1 MTEATAL
8 PATPVLIAL
17 VRHGETEWNR
27 TGRIQGR
34 TDIPLNEAGRAQG
47 LATAERLATER
58 WDAVYSSGLSRA
70 SETAELIAER
80 LGLPRPEIV
89 DALAERSY
97 GVLEGLDHH
106 GRAAVEAQ
114 AATIDGLETRSA
126 VVARAS
132 AALVD
137 IAAAHP
143 GAAVVVVTHGGVIHS
158 LIQHLSDWRL
168 PGTGYVIGNGS
179 VHLVT
184 VTDGRLELVAP
195 ETLTGTDG

>member
-1 MTEATAL
+1 M
-8 PATPVLIAL
+8 
-17 VRHGETEWNR
+17 
-27 TGRIQGR
+27 
-34 TDIPLNEAGRAQG
+34 
-47 LATAERLATER
+47 
-58 WDAVYSSGLSRA
+58 
-70 SETAELIAER
+70 
-80 LGLPRPEIV
+80 
-89 DALAERSY
+89 
-97 GVLEGLDHH
+97 
-106 GRAAVEAQ
+106 
-114 AATIDGLETRSA
+114 
-126 VVARAS
+126 
-132 AALVD
+132 D